1 VREVVVSGSVPAPHA
16 PSYSHAVRS
25 GPFIFC
31 TGQMGELPD
40 GSLEA
45 GAHAQATRALANLD
59 GVLAEW
65 ATSLDE
71 AIKITVFLVD
81 WDRDYPEIKRALDER
96 LTGSRPAR
104 STVEIRKLAM
114 GGLVE
119 IEAIVAAPAP
129 D

>member
-1 VREVVVSGSVPAPHA
+1 
-16 PSYSHAVRS
+16 
-25 GPFIFC
+25 
-31 TGQMGELPD
+31 MGELPD

-45 GAHAQATRALANLD
+45 GAYAQATRALANLD
-59 GVLAEW
+59 GVLSEW

-71 AIKITVFLVD
+71 AVKITVFLVD

-96 LTGSRPAR
+96 LAESRPAR

-119 IEAIVAAPAP
+119 IEAIVAAPVP